1 MRHAYYYYGGDYIRK
16 GVCVLTYTK
25 GTSDT
30 KGTSEA
36 PAIQSVSKSK
46 YGIL

>member
-25 GTSDT
+25 GSLDI
-30 KGTSEA
+30 SEA